1 MAKKGKQSARAINI
15 RNKRATYDY
24 ELLDQYTAGIVLV
37 GSEIKSIRAGKAALV
52 DSYCYFSR
60 GELWIKNM
68 YIAEYSYASYNNH
81 VE

>member
-1 MAKKGKQSARAINI
+1 MAKKGKQSARAVNI

-52 DSYCYFSR
+52 DSCYSTAR
-60 GELWIKNM
+60 
-68 YIAEYSYASYNNH
+68 SYASSRRR
-81 VE
+81 

>member
-1 MAKKGKQSARAINI
+1 MAKKGKLSTRAVNI

-24 ELLDQYTAGIVLV
+24 ELLDQYTAGLVLV

-68 YIAEYSYASYNNH
+68 
-81 VE
+81 